1 MTASKPAGYMRTSE
15 ELFAE
20 AEIEEKATPRKE
32 PWVLKLKNN
41 TRVVFRHPEDA
52 PLYDPQQGLAGQIS
66 NLIADTA
73 QRRQFWEEW
82 GTQPT
87 RRVIRLLNAV
97 VDYYTAED
105 GEGGK
110 ADSGS

>member
-1 MTASKPAGYMRTSE
+1 MTSTAKNYMRSSE

-20 AEIEEKATPRKE
+20 AEVEEKAKPSKE
-32 PWVLKLKNN
+32 PWVLKLTNG
-41 TRVVFRHPEDA
+41 TRVVFRHPDDA
-52 PLYDPQQGLAGQIS
+52 PVFDPQAGFRGQIS
-66 NLIADTA
+66 NLIADGP

-82 GTQPT
+82 GEQPS
-87 RRVIRLLNAV
+87 RRLVRLLNAV

-110 ADSGS
+110 ADSAT